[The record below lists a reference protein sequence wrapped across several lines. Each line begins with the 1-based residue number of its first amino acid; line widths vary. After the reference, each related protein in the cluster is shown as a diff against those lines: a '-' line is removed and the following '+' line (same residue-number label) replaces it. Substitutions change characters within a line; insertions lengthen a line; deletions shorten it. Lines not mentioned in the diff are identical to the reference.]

1 MAAVNPKNLIWAR
14 ETAGLSLEEAAKK
27 LNLSDTKKHTAIE
40 KLELLESGEEAPTRA
55 QLNKMSEK
63 YRQPLLAFYL
73 NQPPRKGD
81 RGQDFR
87 TLPQPID
94 PKHSAYLDILLRNLL
109 AAQSLARDLLEE
121 EEARPLPFINS
132 ANMSMGYEKV
142 AQSIAKT
149 LQFDLKRF
157 RARKTV
163 SSAFAYLRDRIERQ
177 GIFLLLM
184 SDLGSHH
191 TVIPVEVFR
200 GFAIADP
207 IAPFIVINKKDA
219 KSAQSFTALHEL
231 AHLWLG
237 AGGVSAAW
245 GELEIEKF
253 CNQVAA
259 ALLLQRHELNRIAPL
274 QNAKFEDAVSVI
286 SDFAEERNISRA
298 MVAYNLHWVGKVDWP
313 RWQELQNKFTKERI
327 EQNMREKERRKDQK
341 GPPPN
346 PNVIHRSSLGKP
358 LINLARRSMDAG
370 RLTPSKA
377 GIILGVKPRRVEAI
391 LNPAPAGKR
400 S

>member
-1 MAAVNPKNLIWAR
+1 MAAVNPANLIWAR

-27 LNLSDTKKHTAIE
+27 LNLGDTKKHTAIE
-40 KLELLESGEEAPTRA
+40 KLELLESGEEAPSRA
-55 QLNKMSEK
+55 QLSKMSEK

-87 TLPQPID
+87 TLPQHTD
-94 PKHSAYLDILLRNLL
+94 PKHNAHLDILLRNLL

-142 AQSIAKT
+142 AQDIAAT
-149 LQFDLKRF
+149 LQFDLKQF
-157 RARKTV
+157 RKKRTYQA
-163 SSAFAYLRDRIERQ
+163 AFDYLRDRIEST
-177 GIFLLLM
+177 GIFLLM
-184 SDLGSHH
+184 INNLGSYH
-191 TVIPVEVFR
+191 TAIPVEVFR

-219 KSAQSFTALHEL
+219 RSAWSFTALHEL

-237 AGGVSAAW
+237 AGGVSDVW
-245 GELEIEKF
+245 GESEIEKF

-259 ALLLQRHELNRIAPL
+259 ALLLPRRELNEMAPL

-286 SDFAEERNISRA
+286 SDFAEKRNISRA
-298 MVAYNLHWVGKVDWP
+298 MVAYNLRLGNKISWP
-313 RWQELQNKFTKERI
+313 RWQELQDRFAKERI
-327 EQNMREKERRKDQK
+327 EQNMREKERGKDRKG
-341 GPPPN
+341 GPDSN
-346 PNVIHRSSLGKP
+346 AVHRSSLGKP
-358 LINLARRSMDAG
+358 LISLARRSMDAG
-370 RLTPSKA
+370 MLTPSKA

-391 LNPAPAGKR
+391 LNPAPAGKGA
-400 S
+400 

>member
-1 MAAVNPKNLIWAR
+1 MVAVNPQNLIWAR
-14 ETAGLSLEEAAKK
+14 ETAGLSLKEAAKK
-27 LNLSDTKKHTAIE
+27 LNLGDTKKLTAIE
-40 KLELLESGEEAPTRA
+40 KLERLERGEKEPSRA
-55 QLNKMSEK
+55 QLSKMSEK
-63 YRQPLLAFYL
+63 YRQPLLTFYL
-73 NQPPRKGD
+73 NQPPRKAD

-94 PKHSAYLDILLRNLL
+94 PKHSAYLDILLRDLL

-132 ANMSMGYEKV
+132 ANMSMGYKQV

-157 RARKTV
+157 RAKKTV
-163 SSAFAYLRDRIERQ
+163 SGAFDYLRDRIESK

-184 SDLGSHH
+184 SDLGSYH
-191 TVIPVEVFR
+191 TAIPVEVFR

-219 KSAQSFTALHEL
+219 KSAWSFTALHEI

-237 AGGVSAAW
+237 ASGVSDVW
-245 GELEIEKF
+245 GELAIEKF

-259 ALLLQRHELNRIAPL
+259 ALLLPPHELNKMASL
-274 QNAKFEDAVSVI
+274 QNAAFEKTVSII
-286 SDFAEERNISRA
+286 SDFAKTRNISRA
-298 MVAYNLHWVGKVDWP
+298 MVAYNLRLKGKIDWP
-313 RWQELQNKFTKERI
+313 RWQKLQERFTQDRLEQKQAKKEAR
-327 EQNMREKERRKDQK
+327 QSKSG
-341 GPPPN
+341 GPSYYR
-346 PNVIHRSSLGKP
+346 VRSYHLGAS

-370 RLTPSKA
+370 TLTPSKA
-377 GIILGVKPRRVEAI
+377 GIILGVKPRNVHAL
-391 LNPAPAGKR
+391 LNPPPAGKGA
-400 S
+400 

>member
-1 MAAVNPKNLIWAR
+1 MVAVNPANLIWAR

-27 LNLSDTKKHTAIE
+27 LNLGDTKKHTAIE
-40 KLELLESGEEAPTRA
+40 KLELLESGEEAPSRA
-55 QLNKMSEK
+55 QLSKMSEK

-87 TLPQPID
+87 TLPQPTD
-94 PKHSAYLDILLRNLL
+94 PKHSAHLDILLRNLL

-163 SSAFAYLRDRIERQ
+163 SSAFAYLRERIESK
-177 GIFLLLM
+177 GIFLLM
-184 SDLGSHH
+184 INNLGSHD
-191 TVIPVEVFR
+191 TAIPVEVFR

-207 IAPFIVINKKDA
+207 IAPFIVINKEDA
-219 KSAQSFTALHEL
+219 RSAWSFTALHEL

-237 AGGVSAAW
+237 ASGVSDVW

-313 RWQELQNKFTKERI
+313 RWQELQDRFAKERI

-346 PNVIHRSSLGKP
+346 PNAVHRSYLGKP
-358 LINLARRSMDAG
+358 LISLARRSMDAG
-370 RLTPSKA
+370 MLTPSKA

-391 LNPAPAGKR
+391 LNPAPAGKGA
-400 S
+400 

>member
-1 MAAVNPKNLIWAR
+1 MVAVNPANLIWAR

-27 LNLSDTKKHTAIE
+27 LNLGDTKKHTAIE
-40 KLELLESGEEAPTRA
+40 KLELLESGEEAPSRA
-55 QLNKMSEK
+55 QLSKMSEK

-87 TLPQPID
+87 TLPQHTD
-94 PKHSAYLDILLRNLL
+94 PKHNAHLDILLRNLL

-163 SSAFAYLRDRIERQ
+163 SSAFAYLRERIEST
-177 GIFLLLM
+177 GIFLLM
-184 SDLGSHH
+184 INNLGSHD
-191 TVIPVEVFR
+191 TAIPVEVFR

-207 IAPFIVINKKDA
+207 IAPFIVINKEDA
-219 KSAQSFTALHEL
+219 RSAWSFTALHEL

-237 AGGVSAAW
+237 AGGVSDVW
-245 GELEIEKF
+245 GESEIEKF

-259 ALLLQRHELNRIAPL
+259 ALLLPRHELNEMAPL

-286 SDFAEERNISRA
+286 SDFAEKRNISRA
-298 MVAYNLHWVGKVDWP
+298 MVAYNLRLGNKISWT
-313 RWQELQNKFTKERI
+313 RWQELQDRFAKERI
-327 EQNMREKERRKDQK
+327 EQNTREKDRRKDQK
-341 GPPPN
+341 DIPLDS
-346 PNVIHRSSLGKP
+346 NVIHRSSLGKP
-358 LINLARRSMDAG
+358 LISLARRSMDAG
-370 RLTPSKA
+370 MLTPSKA

-391 LNPAPAGKR
+391 LNPAPAGKGA
-400 S
+400 

>member
-1 MAAVNPKNLIWAR
+1 MVSVNPKNLIWAR
-14 ETAGLSLEEAAKK
+14 EAAGLSLEEAAKK
-27 LNLSDTKKHTAIE
+27 ILNDTKKLTAVE
-40 KLELLESGEEAPTRA
+40 KLELLESGEKEPSRA
-55 QLNKMSEK
+55 QLSTMSEK

-73 NQPPRKGD
+73 RQPPRKAD

-87 TLPQPID
+87 TLSQPID

-121 EEARPLPFINS
+121 EEAQALPFIDS
-132 ANMSMGYEKV
+132 ANMSMGYKKV

-149 LQFDLKRF
+149 LQFDLKQF
-157 RARKTV
+157 RKKTTYRD
-163 SSAFAYLRDRIERQ
+163 AFDYLRDRIESK

-191 TVIPVEVFR
+191 TAIPVEVFR
-200 GFAIADP
+200 GFASADP

-219 KSAQSFTALHEL
+219 RSAWSFTALHEL

-237 AGGVSAAW
+237 ASGVSDVW

-259 ALLLQRHELNRIAPL
+259 ALLLPPHELNEIDPL
-274 QNAKFEDAVSVI
+274 QNAEFEDAVSVI
-286 SDFAEERNISRA
+286 SDFAEKRNISRA
-298 MVAYNLHWVGKVDWP
+298 MVAYNLRLKGKIDWP
-313 RWQELQNKFTKERI
+313 RWQKLQERFTQDRL
-327 EQNMREKERRKDQK
+327 EQKQAKKKARQSKSG
-341 GPPPN
+341 GPSYYR
-346 PNVIHRSSLGKP
+346 VRGYHLGAS

-370 RLTPSKA
+370 TLTPSKA
-377 GIILGVKPRRVEAI
+377 GIILGVKPRNVHAL
-391 LNPAPAGKR
+391 LNPPPAGKGA
-400 S
+400 

>member
-1 MAAVNPKNLIWAR
+1 MAAVNPANLIWAR

-27 LNLSDTKKHTAIE
+27 LNLGDTKKHTAIE
-40 KLELLESGEEAPTRA
+40 KLELLESGEEAPSRA
-55 QLNKMSEK
+55 QLSKMSEK

-94 PKHSAYLDILLRNLL
+94 PKHNAYLDILLRNLL

-132 ANMSMGYEKV
+132 ANMSMGYEQV
-142 AQSIAKT
+142 AQDIAAT
-149 LQFDLKRF
+149 LQFDLKQF
-157 RARKTV
+157 RKKKTYRA
-163 SSAFAYLRDRIERQ
+163 AFDYLRDRIEST
-177 GIFLLLM
+177 GIFLLLI
-184 SDLGSHH
+184 SDLGSYH
-191 TVIPVEVFR
+191 TAIPVEVFR

-207 IAPFIVINKKDA
+207 IAPFIVINKEDA
-219 KSAQSFTALHEL
+219 RSAWSFTALHEL

-237 AGGVSAAW
+237 ASGVSDVW

-298 MVAYNLHWVGKVDWP
+298 MVAYNLRLDNKISWT
-313 RWQELQNKFTKERI
+313 RWQELQDRYAKERI
-327 EQNMREKERRKDQK
+327 EQNTREKDRK
-341 GPPPN
+341 GGPN

-370 RLTPSKA
+370 MLTPSKA

>member
-1 MAAVNPKNLIWAR
+1 MVSVNPKNLIWAR
-14 ETAGLSLEEAAKK
+14 EAAGLSLEEAAKK
-27 LNLSDTKKHTAIE
+27 ILNDTKKLTAVE
-40 KLELLESGEEAPTRA
+40 KLELLESGEKEPTRA
-55 QLNKMSEK
+55 QLSKMSEK

-73 NQPPRKGD
+73 RQPPRKAD

-87 TLPQPID
+87 TLSQPTD
-94 PKHSAYLDILLRNLL
+94 PKHSAHLDILLRNLL

-121 EEARPLPFINS
+121 EEAQALPFINS
-132 ANMSMGYEKV
+132 ANMSMGYKKV

-149 LQFDLKRF
+149 LQFDLKQF
-157 RARKTV
+157 RKKKTNRD
-163 SSAFAYLRDRIERQ
+163 AFDYLRDRIESK
-177 GIFLLLM
+177 GIFLLMM

-191 TVIPVEVFR
+191 TAIPVEVFR
-200 GFAIADP
+200 GFASADP

-219 KSAQSFTALHEL
+219 RSAWSFTALHEL

-237 AGGVSAAW
+237 ASGVSDVW
-245 GELEIEKF
+245 GESDIEKF

-286 SDFAEERNISRA
+286 SDFAEKRNISRA
-298 MVAYNLHWVGKVDWP
+298 MVAYNLHLVGKVDWP

-341 GPPPN
+341 DPPPN

-358 LINLARRSMDAG
+358 LISLARRSMDAG
-370 RLTPSKA
+370 TLTPSKA
-377 GIILGVKPRRVEAI
+377 AIILGVKLRRVEAI
-391 LNPAPAGKR
+391 LNPAPAGKGA
-400 S
+400 

>member
-14 ETAGLSLEEAAKK
+14 EAAGLSLEEAAKK
-27 LNLSDTKKHTAIE
+27 LNLGDTKKHTAIE
-40 KLELLESGEEAPTRA
+40 KLERLESGEQEPSRA
-55 QLNKMSEK
+55 QLSTMSEK

-73 NQPPRKGD
+73 RQPPRKAD

-87 TLPQPID
+87 TLSQPID

-149 LQFDLKRF
+149 LQFDLKQF
-157 RARKTV
+157 RKKTTYRD
-163 SSAFAYLRDRIERQ
+163 AFDYLRDRIESK

-191 TVIPVEVFR
+191 TAIPVEVFR

-219 KSAQSFTALHEL
+219 RSAWSFTALHEL

-237 AGGVSAAW
+237 ASGVSDVW
-245 GELEIEKF
+245 GELAIEKF

-259 ALLLQRHELNRIAPL
+259 ALLLPPHELNEIAPL
-274 QNAKFEDAVSVI
+274 QNARFEDAVSVI
-286 SDFAEERNISRA
+286 SDFAKKRNISRA
-298 MVAYNLHWVGKVDWP
+298 MVAYNLRLKGKIDWP
-313 RWQELQNKFTKERI
+313 RWQKLQKRFTQDRLEQKQAKKEAR
-327 EQNMREKERRKDQK
+327 QSKSG
-341 GPPPN
+341 GPN
-346 PNVIHRSSLGKP
+346 SNVIHRSSLGKP
-358 LINLARRSMDAG
+358 LISLARRSMDAG
-370 RLTPSKA
+370 TLTPSKA
-377 GIILGVKPRRVEAI
+377 GIILGVKLRRVEAI
-391 LNPAPAGKR
+391 LNPAPAGKGA
-400 S
+400 

>member
-1 MAAVNPKNLIWAR
+1 MVAVNPQNLIWAR

-27 LNLSDTKKHTAIE
+27 LNLGDTKKLTAIE
-40 KLELLESGEEAPTRA
+40 KLERLERGEKEPSRA

-73 NQPPRKGD
+73 RQPPRKAD

-87 TLPQPID
+87 TLSQPID
-94 PKHSAYLDILLRNLL
+94 PKHSAHLDILLRDLL

-149 LQFDLKRF
+149 LQFDIKRF
-157 RARKTV
+157 RAKKTV
-163 SSAFAYLRDRIERQ
+163 SGAFDYLRDRIESK

-191 TVIPVEVFR
+191 TAIPVEVFR

-219 KSAQSFTALHEL
+219 KSAWSFTALHEL

-237 AGGVSAAW
+237 ASGVSDVW
-245 GELEIEKF
+245 GELAIEKF

-259 ALLLQRHELNRIAPL
+259 ALLLPPHELNKMASL
-274 QNAKFEDAVSVI
+274 QNAAFEKTVSII
-286 SDFAEERNISRA
+286 SDFAKKRNISRA
-298 MVAYNLHWVGKVDWP
+298 MVAYNLLLKGKIDWP
-313 RWQELQNKFTKERI
+313 RWQKLQERFTQDRLEQKQAKKEAR
-327 EQNMREKERRKDQK
+327 QSKSG
-341 GPPPN
+341 GPSYYR
-346 PNVIHRSSLGKP
+346 VRSYHLGAS

-370 RLTPSKA
+370 TLTPSKA

-391 LNPAPAGKR
+391 LNPAPAGKGA
-400 S
+400 

>member
-1 MAAVNPKNLIWAR
+1 MVAVNPANLIWAR

-27 LNLSDTKKHTAIE
+27 LNLGDTKKHTAIE
-40 KLELLESGEEAPTRA
+40 KLELLESGKETPTRA
-55 QLNKMSEK
+55 QLSKMSEK

-94 PKHSAYLDILLRNLL
+94 PKHNAYLDILLRNLL

-163 SSAFAYLRDRIERQ
+163 SSAFAYLRERIESK
-177 GIFLLLM
+177 GIFLLM
-184 SDLGSHH
+184 INNLGSHD
-191 TVIPVEVFR
+191 TAIPVEVFR

-207 IAPFIVINKKDA
+207 IAPFIVINKEDA
-219 KSAQSFTALHEL
+219 RSAWSFTALHEL

-237 AGGVSAAW
+237 ASGVSDVW
-245 GELEIEKF
+245 GESEIEKF
-253 CNQVAA
+253 CNQAA
-259 ALLLQRHELNRIAPL
+259 GRLLLPRRELNEIASI

-286 SDFAEERNISRA
+286 SDFAEKRNISRA
-298 MVAYNLHWVGKVDWP
+298 MVAYNLRLAGKVDWP

-358 LINLARRSMDAG
+358 LISLARRSMDAG
-370 RLTPSKA
+370 MLTPSKA

>member
-1 MAAVNPKNLIWAR
+1 MAAVNPANLIWAR

-27 LNLSDTKKHTAIE
+27 LNLGDTKKHTAIE
-40 KLELLESGEEAPTRA
+40 KLELLESGEEAPSRA
-55 QLNKMSEK
+55 QLSKMSEK

-87 TLPQPID
+87 TLPQHTD
-94 PKHSAYLDILLRNLL
+94 PKHNAHLDILLRNLL

-142 AQSIAKT
+142 AQDIAAT
-149 LQFDLKRF
+149 LQFDLKQF
-157 RARKTV
+157 RKKRTYQA
-163 SSAFAYLRDRIERQ
+163 AFDYLRDRIEST
-177 GIFLLLM
+177 GIFLLM
-184 SDLGSHH
+184 INNLGSYH
-191 TVIPVEVFR
+191 TAIPVEVFR

-219 KSAQSFTALHEL
+219 RSAWSFTALHEL

-237 AGGVSAAW
+237 AGGVSDVW
-245 GELEIEKF
+245 GESEIEKF
-253 CNQVAA
+253 CNQAA
-259 ALLLQRHELNRIAPL
+259 GRLLLPRRELNEMAPL

-286 SDFAEERNISRA
+286 SDFAEKGNISRA
-298 MVAYNLHWVGKVDWP
+298 MVAYNLRLGNKISWT
-313 RWQELQNKFTKERI
+313 RWQELQDRFAKERI
-327 EQNMREKERRKDQK
+327 EQNTREKERGKDRKG
-341 GPPPN
+341 GPDSN
-346 PNVIHRSSLGKP
+346 AVHRGSLGRP
-358 LINLARRSMDAG
+358 LISLARRSMDAG
-370 RLTPSKA
+370 MLTPSKA

>member
-1 MAAVNPKNLIWAR
+1 MVAVNPANLIWAR

-27 LNLSDTKKHTAIE
+27 LNLGDTKKHTAIE
-40 KLELLESGEEAPTRA
+40 KLELLESGEEAPSRA
-55 QLNKMSEK
+55 QLSKMSEK

-87 TLPQPID
+87 TLPQPTD
-94 PKHSAYLDILLRNLL
+94 PKHSAHLDILLRNLL

-149 LQFDLKRF
+149 LQFDLKQF
-157 RARKTV
+157 RKKRTYQA
-163 SSAFAYLRDRIERQ
+163 AFDYLRDRIESK
-177 GIFLLLM
+177 GIFLLM
-184 SDLGSHH
+184 INNLGSHD
-191 TVIPVEVFR
+191 TAIPVEVFR

-207 IAPFIVINKKDA
+207 IAPFIVINKEDA
-219 KSAQSFTALHEL
+219 RSAWSFTALHEL

-237 AGGVSAAW
+237 ASGVSDVW

-298 MVAYNLHWVGKVDWP
+298 MVAYNLRLDNKISWP
-313 RWQELQNKFTKERI
+313 RWQELQDRFAKERI

-358 LINLARRSMDAG
+358 LISLARRSMDAG
-370 RLTPSKA
+370 MLTPSKA

>member
-1 MAAVNPKNLIWAR
+1 MVAVNPANLIWAR

-27 LNLSDTKKHTAIE
+27 LNLGDTKKHTAIE
-40 KLELLESGEEAPTRA
+40 KLELLESGEKAPSRA
-55 QLNKMSEK
+55 QLSKMSEK

-87 TLPQPID
+87 TLPQHTD
-94 PKHSAYLDILLRNLL
+94 PKHNAHLDILLRNLL

-163 SSAFAYLRDRIERQ
+163 SSAFAYLRERIESK
-177 GIFLLLM
+177 GIFLLM
-184 SDLGSHH
+184 INNLGSHD
-191 TVIPVEVFR
+191 TAIPVEVFR

-207 IAPFIVINKKDA
+207 IAPFIVINKEDA
-219 KSAQSFTALHEL
+219 RSAWSFTALHEL

-237 AGGVSAAW
+237 ASGVSDVW

-259 ALLLQRHELNRIAPL
+259 ALLLQRHELNEIASI

-298 MVAYNLHWVGKVDWP
+298 MVAYNLRLDNKISWT
-313 RWQELQNKFTKERI
+313 RWQELQDRYAKERI
-327 EQNMREKERRKDQK
+327 EQNTREKDRK
-341 GPPPN
+341 GGPN
-346 PNVIHRSSLGKP
+346 PNAVHRSSLGKP
-358 LINLARRSMDAG
+358 LISLARRSMDAG
-370 RLTPSKA
+370 MLTPSKA

>member
-1 MAAVNPKNLIWAR
+1 MVAVNPKNLIWAR

-27 LNLSDTKKHTAIE
+27 LNLGDTKKHTAVE
-40 KLELLESGEEAPTRA
+40 KLELLERGEREPSPA
-55 QLNKMSEK
+55 QLSKMSEK

-73 NQPPRKGD
+73 HQPPRKSD

-87 TLPQPID
+87 TLSQPTD
-94 PKHSAYLDILLRNLL
+94 PKHSAHLDILLRNLL
-109 AAQSLARDLLEE
+109 AAQSLVRDLLEE

-149 LQFDLKRF
+149 LQFDLKQF
-157 RARKTV
+157 RKKRTYRD
-163 SSAFAYLRDRIERQ
+163 AFNYLRDRIESK

-191 TVIPVEVFR
+191 TAIPVEVFR

-219 KSAQSFTALHEL
+219 RSAWSFTALHEL

-237 AGGVSAAW
+237 ASGVSAAW
-245 GELEIEKF
+245 GELDIEKF

-259 ALLLQRHELNRIAPL
+259 ALLLPRHELNEMAPL
-274 QNAKFEDAVSVI
+274 QNTRFEDAVSVI
-286 SDFAEERNISRA
+286 SAFAEKRNVSRA
-298 MVAYNLHWVGKVDWP
+298 MVAYNLRLAGKIDWP
-313 RWQELQNKFTKERI
+313 RWQELQDRFTKERI
-327 EQNMREKERRKDQK
+327 EQNTREKERRKDQK
-341 GPPPN
+341 GGPN
-346 PNVIHRSSLGKP
+346 YNVIHRSSLGKP
-358 LINLARRSMDAG
+358 LINLARRSIDAG
-370 RLTPSKA
+370 TLTPSKA
-377 GIILGVKPRRVEAI
+377 GIILGVKPRNVHAL
-391 LNPAPAGKR
+391 LNPPPAGTGA
-400 S
+400 